1 MLIETNKF
9 NEDVVLNK
17 LKVYID
23 KTYKQHYGS
32 GNIQTTEVTFDA
44 GHGESF
50 CLGNILKYAQRFG
63 KKNGRN
69 EQDLYKIIHYAIM
82 ILGQIEKDKE
92 KAHQEFEDHM
102 REGAE

>member
-17 LKVYID
+17 IKVYIA
-23 KTYKQHYGS
+23 KTYKGHYGS

-82 ILGQIEKDKE
+82 ILGQIEKDKA
-92 KAHQEFEDHM
+92 KAHKDFEDHM

>member
-1 MLIETNKF
+1 VLIETNKF
-9 NEDVVLNK
+9 NEDVILNK
-17 LKVYID
+17 LKVYIG

-32 GNIQTTEVTFDA
+32 GNIQTTVVTFDA

-82 ILGQIEKDKE
+82 ILGQMEKE
-92 KAHQEFEDHM
+92 RAKAHQDFVDHM
-102 REGAE
+102 QEDAE